1 MTHFDEFCVY
11 IMRTER
17 MKLFSILTF
26 LKTRYHEKIMIVPV
40 RIESPGRPEV
50 NDETMIDEQLAD
62 EKGFDAACDAT

>member
-1 MTHFDEFCVY
+1 
-11 IMRTER
+11 